1 MKIEYE
7 PSGLAAILGQLLEQK
22 MDEEKRKIAR
32 NLKGSLTI
40 EARDL
45 NAASTIYFE
54 GDKILLKNEKS
65 GNAMI
70 STDFQTLNDLASGKI
85 SFFGTLRLMIS
96 GKLKIKGFG
105 LVKKFQKLLT

>member
-7 PSGLAAILGQLLEQK
+7 PSGLSAILGQLLEQK
-22 MDEEKRKIAR
+22 MNEEKRKIAR

-54 GDKILLKNEKS
+54 GDKIILKNEK
-65 GNAMI
+65 GGKAMI
-70 STDFQTLNDLASGKI
+70 STNFQTLNDLASGKI
-85 SFFGTLRLMIS
+85 GFFGTMKLIMT

-105 LVKKFQKLLT
+105 LVKRFKKLLT